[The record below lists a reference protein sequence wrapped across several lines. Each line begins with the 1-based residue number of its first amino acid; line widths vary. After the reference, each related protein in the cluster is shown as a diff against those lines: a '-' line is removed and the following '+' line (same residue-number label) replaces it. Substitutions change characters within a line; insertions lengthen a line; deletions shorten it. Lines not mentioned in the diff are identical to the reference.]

1 MPPASAPDPYD
12 AIDVRRTLAYGR
24 EKLAR
29 NFRHLA
35 VVAVAVGAVSIFVA
49 DDDVLLRIVGWGL
62 IVAGFGLGAW
72 ELSKSIGKQE
82 PLLVLSPEGILLRIE
97 DVTTIA
103 IPWSEVSGVHAI
115 NVEVTVPGHGND
127 LVRDVTAVDVSP
139 AFYDRAIYV
148 DDPFLRGPG
157 WANTFIP
164 DGDVVHVAL
173 HHDILPVTGPVLLA
187 AVTARWKAFGRPP
200 RPS

>member
-12 AIDVRRTLAYGR
+12 AYDVRRTLAYGR

-35 VVAVAVGAVSIFVA
+35 LVAVAVGAVSVFVA
-49 DDDVLLRIVGWGL
+49 GDDVLLRIVGWGL
-62 IVAGFGLGAW
+62 VVAGFGLGAW

-82 PLLVLSPEGILLRIE
+82 PLLVLSPEGIRLHIE
-97 DVTTIA
+97 DVKTIA
-103 IPWSEVSGVHAI
+103 IPWSEVSAVHAI
-115 NVEVTVPGHGND
+115 NVPVTVPGHGND
-127 LVRDVTAVDVSP
+127 LVRDVTAVDVSQ
-139 AFYDRAIYV
+139 AFYDRAIDV
-148 DDPFLRGPG
+148 DSLFLRGPG

-164 DGDVVHVAL
+164 AGGVVQVAL
-173 HHDILPVTGPVLLA
+173 HHDILPVSGPELLA
-187 AVTARWKAFGRPP
+187 AVTARWKAFGRPA